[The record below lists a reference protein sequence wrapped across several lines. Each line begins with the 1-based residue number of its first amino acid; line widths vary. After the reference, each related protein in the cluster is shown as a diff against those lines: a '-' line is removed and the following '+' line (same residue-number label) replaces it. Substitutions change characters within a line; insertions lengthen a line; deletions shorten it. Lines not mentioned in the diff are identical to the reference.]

1 MGDRGTRRNEGIAT
15 EAMQAAI
22 DDLWGR
28 TEVESITAYIEE
40 RANEPSRRLA
50 AKLGFAVRGPGL
62 GRTGEPMTVY
72 ELRQMIGL
80 DEDSESQRGESGL
93 RERPLPRSR

>member
-1 MGDRGTRRNEGIAT
+1 MGDRGPAERGIAT

-40 RANEPSRRLA
+40 GANDHRAALPPSSDSPCA
-50 AKLGFAVRGPGL
+50 ARALGARA
-62 GRTGEPMTVY
+62 
-72 ELRQMIGL
+72 
-80 DEDSESQRGESGL
+80 
-93 RERPLPRSR
+93 SR